1 MNNNMPTGKKI
12 ITEKIKKLLLLLLK
26 VLMIYIYDLYLVL
39 FFGQFTNPLLWEKII
54 VVISLLWNSSFTH
67 VKCSLFCFS
76 AISIPVSLYHGKKAF
91 KICYYYYSGSHVS
104 YMSLRLREV
113 KCRCNLFLPM

>member
-1 MNNNMPTGKKI
+1 MELKFYTCEVFLVLFFDYFTTGNPLLG
-12 ITEKIKKLLLLLLK
+12 EKIKKLLLLLLK

-67 VKCSLFCFS
+67 VKCS
-76 AISIPVSLYHGKKAF
+76 
-91 KICYYYYSGSHVS
+91 
-104 YMSLRLREV
+104 
-113 KCRCNLFLPM
+113 